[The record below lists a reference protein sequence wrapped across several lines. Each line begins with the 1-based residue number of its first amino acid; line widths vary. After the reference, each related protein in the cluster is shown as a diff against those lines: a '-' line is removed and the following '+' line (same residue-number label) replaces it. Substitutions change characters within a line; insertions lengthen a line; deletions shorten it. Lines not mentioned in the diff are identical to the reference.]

1 MILPIKFR
9 EYLEENLNVPVH
21 PISTL
26 AKKHNKPLDY
36 MKKQLRKGIRVEKEH
51 TTNRKTATKI
61 ALAHLGEKPNYYT
74 LLKKHVE

>member
-1 MILPIKFR
+1 MILPITFR
-9 EYLEENLNVPVH
+9 EYLEEKLNVPVH

-36 MKKQLRKGIRVEKEH
+36 MKKQLRKGIKVEKEH
-51 TTNRKTATKI
+51 TTNRKTAAKI
-61 ALAHLGEKPNYYT
+61 ALAHLGEKPNYYS

>member
-36 MKKQLRKGIRVEKEH
+36 MK
-51 TTNRKTATKI
+51 NTKMYSESKAKI
-61 ALAHLGEKPNYYT
+61 Y
-74 LLKKHVE
+74 LL